1 MQNLL
6 SDPGSEYL
14 PSDEEII
21 VTQPRRKKQKRTK
34 TSSSS
39 GPSSKKIQKKDKDTS
54 SNNISCDICDN
65 LHFENLEEFSEHAEK
80 IHPEIK
86 LLEPHKCE
94 FCEMTFY
101 FPKLLEVHVE
111 LVHNENGTNSSKKQ
125 NSRQNKCALCDW
137 NGIGKIN
144 NALNK

>member
-54 SNNISCDICDN
+54 NNISCDICDN
-65 LHFENLEEFSEHAEK
+65 LQFENMEEFSEHAEK

-137 NGIGKIN
+137 NGIGEIN
-144 NALNK
+144 MP

>member
-21 VTQPRRKKQKRTK
+21 VTRPQRKKSQKRTK
-34 TSSSS
+34 TSSAS
-39 GPSSKKIQKKDKDTS
+39 GPSKKIPKKDNNAKDNIIL
-54 SNNISCDICDN
+54 NNIISCDICDN
-65 LHFENLEEFSEHAEK
+65 LQFQSIEELSEHLEK
-80 IHPEIK
+80 VHPELK
-86 LLEPHKCE
+86 LLEPQKCE

-101 FPKLLEVHVE
+101 FLKLLEVHVE
-111 LVHNENGTNSSKKQ
+111 QNHNENGTSNNKKQ

-137 NGIGKIN
+137 NGIGEK
-144 NALNK
+144 

>member
-65 LHFENLEEFSEHAEK
+65 LQFENLEEFSKHAEK

-111 LVHNENGTNSSKKQ
+111 FVHNENGTNSSKKQ

-137 NGIGKIN
+137 NGIGEK
-144 NALNK
+144 

>member
-21 VTQPRRKKQKRTK
+21 VTRPQRKKQQKRTK
-34 TSSSS
+34 TSSS
-39 GPSSKKIQKKDKDTS
+39 GPSKKIPKKDLKD
-54 SNNISCDICDN
+54 NNISCDICDN
-65 LHFENLEEFSEHAEK
+65 FQFQTIEELSEHAEK
-80 IHPEIK
+80 VHPEIK
-86 LLEPHKCE
+86 LLDPHKCE

-111 LVHNENGTNSSKKQ
+111 LVHNENGTSKKQ
-125 NSRQNKCALCDW
+125 NPRQNKCALCDW
-137 NGIGKIN
+137 NGIGKKN
-144 NALNK
+144 MP